1 VESTRQFLRS
11 LGLPGGDLHDLPS
24 STKRFPDGAQY
35 RVEIP
40 SVEGPEALDAVFTE
54 ADARGVLVHRV
65 SQGSGGMLLTG
76 TELAAM
82 GERAARRGVE
92 VSLFARPL
100 AGWGTGAASGS
111 AGLGAL
117 GVQAR
122 GVDQVVHVIEDIRRT
137 TEAGIRGVLVTD
149 LGVLRIAGL
158 MRARGELPGDLSL
171 KVSVQLGFANPA
183 SIQIV
188 EQFGATTYNVPTD
201 LSLAQ
206 LAAIRAVVDL
216 PLDMYVE
223 APDDLGGFV
232 RHFEI
237 AEIVRVAAPVYLK
250 FGLRNAPNIY
260 PSGSHLTP
268 VAVALGRERV
278 RRAELGLEL
287 LHRYAPDAVGSPAGA
302 TDLAVPVPSVV
313 AGVVTD
319 TEPTV

>member
-1 VESTRQFLRS
+1 MREETEERVESTRQFLRT
-11 LGLPGGDLHDLPS
+11 LGLPGGDLHELPS

-65 SQGSGGMLLTG
+65 SQGSGGVLLTPA
-76 TELAAM
+76 ELAAM
-82 GERAARRGVE
+82 GEQAIGRGVE

-100 AGWGTGAASGS
+100 AGWGTGAASRS
-111 AGLGAL
+111 LGLGAL
-117 GVQAR
+117 DVQAR
-122 GVDQVVHVIEDIRRT
+122 GADQVVHVLEDIKRT

-149 LGVLRIAGL
+149 IGVLHVADR
-158 MRARGELPGDLSL
+158 MRAAGELPADLSF
-171 KVSVQLGFANPA
+171 KVSVQMGLANPV
-183 SIQIV
+183 SIRIA

-206 LAAIRAVVDL
+206 LAAIRAAVDL
-216 PLDMYVE
+216 PLDMYIE

-260 PSGSHLTP
+260 PSGTHLTP
-268 VAVALGRERV
+268 TAIALSRERV

-287 LHRYAPDAVGSPAGA
+287 LSRYYPEAVGSAPGA
-302 TDLAVPVPSVV
+302 ADLAVPVKAQSS
-313 AGVVTD
+313 
-319 TEPTV
+319 

>member
-1 VESTRQFLRS
+1 VESTRQFLRT

-40 SVEGPEALDAVFTE
+40 SVEGPEALAAVFAA

-76 TELAAM
+76 GELASM
-82 GERAARRGVE
+82 GEQAARRGVE

-100 AGWGTGAASGS
+100 AGWGTGAAAGS
-111 AGLGAL
+111 PGLAAMA
-117 GVQAR
+117 VQAR

-149 LGVLRIAGL
+149 LGVLRIVGQ
-158 MRARGELPGDLSL
+158 MRAAGELPADLSL
-171 KVSVQLGFANPA
+171 KVSVQMGLANPA
-183 SIQIV
+183 AIRIA

-206 LAAIRAVVDL
+206 LAAIRSVVDL
-216 PLDMYVE
+216 PLDMYIE

-260 PSGSHLTP
+260 PSGTHLTP
-268 VAVALGRERV
+268 TAVALSKERV
-278 RRAELGLEL
+278 RRAEIGLEL
-287 LHRYAPDAVGSPAGA
+287 LRRYAPDATGSPAGA
-302 TDLAVPVPSVV
+302 TDLAVPVVN
-313 AGVVTD
+313 G
-319 TEPTV
+319 